1 MKLKRKIISVLLIT
15 IMLTGII
22 LTLAGCGN
30 AEKKD
35 DNILQQ
41 KSNEME
47 NVEEQNLQTNMQPE
61 NSDQKEDLSNESS
74 ETNVKTIQE
83 GNTYKV
89 LEINDTTNAKYYT
102 LYKENDKFTSWKDY
116 KNNTGI
122 FMILDDM
129 KPSDIDSMWNETGY
143 IGFYDVKTKQ
153 YAIVY
158 WIENSQKPYRAY
170 IFTEQNGTIVNN
182 RVTSEIYI
190 DDIFVTSDKD
200 KHAPVSYAPD
210 ISGSWEGKTGND
222 LVKISIYTE
231 GSKKIFTLDYY
242 PDNNN
247 HFTEEVTGEWKTEGF
262 EVATGLALYEFYDI
276 TIDNYNMT
284 FSVKKKMII
293 EEDAKSIMMK
303 DATYKVQKNGGKN

>member
-1 MKLKRKIISVLLIT
+1 MKRKFLSVLLI
-15 IMLTGII
+15 
-22 LTLAGCGN
+22 LTLLIVTMITLTGCGN
-30 AEKKD
+30 VEQNNSKTEIEK
-35 DNILQQ
+35 
-41 KSNEME
+41 
-47 NVEEQNLQTNMQPE
+47 QNLQTELQEE
-61 NSDQKEDLSNESS
+61 NTEKQGNETTKTS
-74 ETNVKTIQE
+74 ETNAQTIQE

-89 LEINDTTNAKYYT
+89 LEINDTTNTKYYT

-116 KNNTGI
+116 KNNTGS
-122 FMILDDM
+122 FMILDGT
-129 KPSDIDSMWNETGY
+129 KPSEIDSMWNETGY

-190 DDIFVTSDKD
+190 DDIFVTSNKD

-222 LVKISIYTE
+222 LVKINIHTE

-247 HFTEEVTGEWKTEGF
+247 HFTEEVTGEWKTDGF

-276 TIDNYNMT
+276 TVDNYNMT

-293 EEDAKSIMMK
+293 EEDAESIMMK
-303 DATYKVQKNGGKN
+303 DETYKVQKNNI

>member
-1 MKLKRKIISVLLIT
+1 MKRKFLSAILIITLLTVIMIT
-15 IMLTGII
+15 LT
-22 LTLAGCGN
+22 GCGN
-30 AEKKD
+30 VEQND
-35 DNILQQ
+35 SNISQQ
-41 KSNEME
+41 NNSKTEIK
-47 NVEEQNLQTNMQPE
+47 EQNLQTELQEE
-61 NSDQKEDLSNESS
+61 NTEKQENETTKSD
-74 ETNVKTIQE
+74 ETNGQTIQN

-89 LEINDTTNAKYYT
+89 LEVNDTTNTKYYT

-116 KNNTGI
+116 KNNTGS
-122 FMILDDM
+122 FMILDGT

-190 DDIFVTSDKD
+190 DDIFATSDKD

-222 LVKISIYTE
+222 LVKINIHTE

-247 HFTEEVTGEWKTEGF
+247 HFTEELTGEWKIDGF

-276 TIDNYNMT
+276 TVDNYNMN

-303 DATYKVQKNGGKN
+303 DATYKVQKNGGVN